1 MEGINKKTR
10 IILII
15 MFIFLAIIL
24 GLGFYG
30 YFKVLSTEL
39 IYEGVKV
46 EEYDLSFMTKEE
58 ALKLIKDKKGEEI
71 KKKIMTLIYVDE
83 EYRYR
88 LDELGFNLNYEKAV
102 DQAYAVGRNGNIFK
116 RIKEIIRTKRNGVEI
131 SLDSNLNMEKI
142 DHIVETI
149 SHDIDKEAKNAEFHF
164 NNGNISIT
172 DEIVGK
178 IVDREKLRQIIQ
190 NNIDTLDIV
199 QIPVEDIIPKV
210 TKSLLSRINGII
222 GEYSTSFKG
231 SSQNRIENIRLSANS
246 IRGKILMPG
255 ESMSFNETTGPRAK
269 KYGYKEASVI
279 IAGEYTPDVGGGVCQ
294 TSTTLYNALLLADV
308 TILERSPHSIPA
320 KYVKFG
326 QDAAVAF
333 GFLDLKFRN
342 DFDYPI
348 YFDSK
353 IVGDRIYFYV
363 YGDRQS
369 KDYTVKIDSEIVET
383 IHAKE
388 ETVLDKTLEPG
399 SKVLVQEG
407 RTGYKVNTYKSII
420 KNGKTVSRDL
430 ISKDFYRPRNFIYR
444 IGEEI
449 TTTTSTTD
457 KDGWLDDL
465 VEDGEIDD
473 TTEDENVGD

>member
-15 MFIFLAIIL
+15 MFVFLAIIL
-24 GLGFYG
+24 VLGFYG

-58 ALKLIKDKKGEEI
+58 ALKLIKDKKREEI
-71 KKKIMTLIYVDE
+71 NKKIMTLIYVDE
-83 EYRYR
+83 EYKYR
-88 LDELGFNLNYEKAV
+88 LDELGFSLNYEKAI
-102 DQAYAVGRNGNIFK
+102 DQAYAVGREGNIFK

-131 SLDSNLNMEKI
+131 SLDSNLNMEMI

-149 SHDIDKEAKNAEFHF
+149 SHDIDKEAKSAEFHF

-210 TKSLLSRINGII
+210 TKSLLSRINGVI

-269 KYGYKEASVI
+269 KFGYKEASVI

-353 IVGDRIYFYV
+353 IVGDRICFYV

-369 KDYTVKIDSEIVET
+369 KDYTVKIEPEIVET

-407 RTGYKVNTYKSII
+407 RTGYRVNTYKSII

-457 KDGWLDDL
+457 KDSWLDDL
-465 VEDGEIDD
+465 VEDDKIYD
-473 TTEDENVGD
+473 TTEDENTGD

>member
-149 SHDIDKEAKNAEFHF
+149 SHDIDKEAK
-164 NNGNISIT
+164 
-172 DEIVGK
+172 K
-178 IVDREKLRQIIQ
+178 CR
-190 NNIDTLDIV
+190 
-199 QIPVEDIIPKV
+199 IP
-210 TKSLLSRINGII
+210 
-222 GEYSTSFKG
+222 F
-231 SSQNRIENIRLSANS
+231 Q
-246 IRGKILMPG
+246 
-255 ESMSFNETTGPRAK
+255 
-269 KYGYKEASVI
+269 
-279 IAGEYTPDVGGGVCQ
+279 
-294 TSTTLYNALLLADV
+294 
-308 TILERSPHSIPA
+308 
-320 KYVKFG
+320 
-326 QDAAVAF
+326 
-333 GFLDLKFRN
+333 
-342 DFDYPI
+342 
-348 YFDSK
+348 
-353 IVGDRIYFYV
+353 
-363 YGDRQS
+363 
-369 KDYTVKIDSEIVET
+369 
-383 IHAKE
+383 
-388 ETVLDKTLEPG
+388 
-399 SKVLVQEG
+399 
-407 RTGYKVNTYKSII
+407 
-420 KNGKTVSRDL
+420 
-430 ISKDFYRPRNFIYR
+430 
-444 IGEEI
+444 
-449 TTTTSTTD
+449 
-457 KDGWLDDL
+457 
-465 VEDGEIDD
+465 
-473 TTEDENVGD
+473 